1 MVAYGDR
8 QRTSLQTSG
17 TAVARKRQSGLIAQH
32 PCTWLAAGIP
42 GLEGHAGPDRTLEEP
57 CDGRGAGL
65 HVGAVAG
72 SPPQILK
79 SPQELLLSGSCA
91 SHATWPLPEALYQ

>member
-57 CDGRGAGL
+57 YDERDAGL
-65 HVGAVAG
+65 HAEVAVG
-72 SPPQILK
+72 SPPQIPK
-79 SPQELLLSGSCA
+79 SPEEPLLSGWCA
-91 SHATWPLPEALYQ
+91 LHARWPLPEALYQ